1 MPQFMPQLRLILVY
15 SGLSTFTKVL
25 VRLDEIDSGL
35 FWFTYRHSFKSCH
48 LDFLFP
54 CESREFRRF
63 WNVYATIMPQ
73 RGLKTFSKCCQS
85 ESKKDCILA
94 ALSLCM
100 EAVTCAY
107 RSNVKAAE

>member
-54 CESREFRRF
+54 CESREIRRF
-63 WNVYATIMPQ
+63 WNVYAPIMPQ
-73 RGLKTFSKCCQS
+73 FWFFSMIRDVK
-85 ESKKDCILA
+85 ESPKRTAFWQRFLFAWKL
-94 ALSLCM
+94 
-100 EAVTCAY
+100 
-107 RSNVKAAE
+107 